1 VVVVVIPVAS
11 SASDTE
17 RYPIPWS
24 ILGRMSTT
32 GERVRTRRPSRTEV
46 RATLLRAAA
55 RVFGRRGI
63 DGASVD
69 DVAAEAGYTKGAVYS
84 NFGNKDGLV
93 AALAEDR
100 TAAYLSLGLTT
111 AAVTEGS
118 LSAIARALGDRLDDA
133 SEAERDWHLLFVELW
148 QRAVRQDPAAEGF
161 RERRTAMRDDIADAV
176 RLHVDAS
183 GSELTIPAEHVAV
196 AIMALANGMA
206 MERLIAPHEAPDG
219 LTGQV
224 LAGLAEAFTRPSGAG
239 T

>member
-1 VVVVVIPVAS
+1 
-11 SASDTE
+11 
-17 RYPIPWS
+17 
-24 ILGRMSTT
+24 MSTT
-32 GERVRTRRPSRTEV
+32 GERLRTRRPTRSEV
-46 RATLLRAAA
+46 RSTLLSAAA

-93 AALAEDR
+93 AALVEDR

-111 AAVTEGS
+111 AAGTEGS
-118 LSAIARALGDRLDDA
+118 LSEIARALGDRLDDA
-133 SEAERDWHLLFVELW
+133 SEEERDWHLLFVELW
-148 QRAVRQDPAAEGF
+148 QRAVREDPAAQGF
-161 RERRTAMRDDIADAV
+161 QERRTAMCEAIADAV
-176 RLHVDAS
+176 RHHATAS

-224 LAGLAEAFTRPSGAG
+224 LAGLADAFTRPADPRA
-239 T
+239 